1 MDRVLSSRRARAQ
14 IFHPKALHVG
24 HVAASFALREP
35 PKRIK
40 EAGRRERERDQQHKR
55 SFTNKSG
62 GGVRKRMREQQ
73 QVAAGVRPQLGMPGA
88 GPTWDGK
95 KRKIASFNADA
106 RTGLS
111 AI

>member
-1 MDRVLSSRRARAQ
+1 VDRVLSSRRARAQ

-40 EAGRRERERDQQHKR
+40 EAGRRERER
-55 SFTNKSG
+55 
-62 GGVRKRMREQQ
+62 EQQ